1 MYSSLLASLQ
11 FVSDPRVDR
20 KKLYP
25 LDFLLLIVFL
35 STFSGCTSDIPP
47 PKKVKKHFGGGI
59 SFSCLIE

>member
-35 STFSGCTSDIPP
+35 STFSGCTSGIPP
-47 PKKVKKHFGGGI
+47 KVKKNIFFGHI
-59 SFSCLIE
+59 IFFLSN

>member
-35 STFSGCTSDIPP
+35 STFSGCTSDIPR
-47 PKKVKKHFGGGI
+47 K
-59 SFSCLIE
+59 S

>member
-47 PKKVKKHFGGGI
+47 KKSKKTFWGRHIIF
-59 SFSCLIE
+59 LPN

>member
-11 FVSDPRVDR
+11 LVSDPRVDR

-47 PKKVKKHFGGGI
+47 QKK
-59 SFSCLIE
+59 